1 MKKLA
6 AAAASTALAVTAI
19 GLGAGPASAADQA
32 CAAVGTNGVL
42 CANALSD
49 GYQAR
54 YSKTGGQA
62 VVADFNLLCKN
73 GAVYG
78 DYGAFAIS
86 AGQTR
91 SYVFKVAAQGECRV
105 RLYDVTNG
113 KYFYTGYIYR

>member
-19 GLGAGPASAADQA
+19 GLGAGPAAAADQA
-32 CAAVGTNGVL
+32 CVALTNGVL

-54 YSKTGGQA
+54 YNKTGGQA
-62 VVADFNLLCKN
+62 IVADFNLLCKN